1 MWLYLNKDWIFQ
13 HLASVRKRK
22 PAVKRTGSDHSVRIL
37 KSNRT
42 KQQNAFP
49 TTDYHAL
56 CNRNRISRENRFSR
70 TGIFCWFRNIFSR
83 RLTADYRYFTDDTWS
98 DHRSKFTPGLLRL
111 KEEFGNLIRQTGKV

>member
-1 MWLYLNKDWIFQ
+1 MQISGHYLVPQ
-13 HLASVRKRK
+13 TSSL
-22 PAVKRTGSDHSVRIL
+22 RIL

-56 CNRNRISRENRFSR
+56 CNRNRISRENHFSR

-83 RLTADYRYFTDDTWS
+83 RLTVDYRYFTDDTWS
-98 DHRSKFTPGLLRL
+98 NYRSKFTPGLLRL
-111 KEEFGNLIRQTGKV
+111 KEEFGNLIR